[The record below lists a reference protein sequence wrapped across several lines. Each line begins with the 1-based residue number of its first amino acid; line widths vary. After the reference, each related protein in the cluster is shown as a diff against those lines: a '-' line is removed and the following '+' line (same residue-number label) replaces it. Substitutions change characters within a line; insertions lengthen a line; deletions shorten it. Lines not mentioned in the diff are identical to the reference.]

1 MFQSTARETPKKG
14 SLRESV
20 LLLYCLKREEIEY
33 TRDLALAQIQISKD
47 KGVEAF
53 NEYRKA
59 MFPWVDT
66 AQKREEDTHKQLL
79 EKIVKAG
86 PPSISPMKMGGGK
99 MRSRL
104 VQRKEV
110 SENKVVTEE
119 QRKKQNELYKQ
130 LGSMIPV

>member
-20 LLLYCLKREEIEY
+20 LLLYVLKKEEIEY

-47 KGVEAF
+47 KGVEIF

-66 AQKREEDTHKQLL
+66 AQKREETNHKKIL
-79 EKIVKAG
+79 EQIVKAG
-86 PPSISPMKMGGGK
+86 PLSIRPLQMGGGK

-104 VQRKEV
+104 IQRKEV
-110 SENKVVTEE
+110 REQQPASEE
-119 QRKKQNELYKQ
+119 QLKQQNELYKK
-130 LGSMIPV
+130 LGNMIPV

>member
-1 MFQSTARETPKKG
+1 MFQSAARETPKKG

-33 TRDLALAQIQISKD
+33 TRDLALAQIQISKE

-53 NEYRKA
+53 NDYRKV

-66 AQKREEDTHKQLL
+66 AQKREEDTHKKLL
-79 EKIVKAG
+79 EQLVKAG
-86 PPSISPMKMGGGK
+86 PLSITPMKSASGK
-99 MRSRL
+99 IRSRL
-104 VQRKEV
+104 VQRKEA
-110 SENKVVTEE
+110 SEKKPNTEE

-130 LGSMIPV
+130 LGNMIPV

>member
-1 MFQSTARETPKKG
+1 M
-14 SLRESV
+14 
-20 LLLYCLKREEIEY
+20 LLLYVLKREEIEY

-47 KGVEAF
+47 KGVEVF

-66 AQKREEDTHKQLL
+66 AQKREETNHKKIL
-79 EKIVKAG
+79 EQIVKAG
-86 PPSISPMKMGGGK
+86 PLSIKPLQMGGGK

-110 SENKVVTEE
+110 REQPTSEE
-119 QRKKQNELYKQ
+119 QLKQQNELYKK